1 MPTYFDG
8 YVILRQRPKWFL
20 FGSLQSD
27 VSVDR
32 GFITKFKNPKFS
44 KLKELK
50 SRDEIINC
58 IQTPETY
65 LPIPQ
70 AVEILGNPDIQF
82 IKVRAIKRLKKALNA
97 KYGIWFD
104 VATSSFD

>member
-8 YVILRQRPKWFL
+8 YVILRQGLKWFT
-20 FGSLQSD
+20 FGSLQAD

-32 GFITKFKNPKFS
+32 GYITKFKNPKFS
-44 KLKELK
+44 KLKDLK
-50 SRDEIINC
+50 SRVEIMNC

-65 LPIPQ
+65 LSITQ

-82 IKVRAIKRLKKALNA
+82 IKSRAIKRLMKALNA
-97 KYGIWFD
+97 KGGIWIDISTSTFD
-104 VATSSFD
+104 